1 MHRLL
6 KFTLDLFDVAP
17 VFELAPRVQP
27 KAPRNAPPQTS
38 PKRSK
43 KIEAAPTPVPPSSGD
58 VFSRHPQASQHT
70 RLQGHGVDYELR
82 RSRRR
87 TITFSVSPAGL
98 SVRAPTGMTLRTI
111 EDAVQ
116 EKSRWIVSKIG
127 GMQQRQERIAA
138 QQVIWQDGAQLA
150 YLGQTLQVR
159 LTDVAS
165 PSPPARHAAKGIALL
180 TPMDAPT
187 QPVTDQRDQ
196 TQAQWTLV
204 LALPM
209 GASAE
214 QIRNATKAWLL
225 RQAMQHYSER
235 MDHFAKQLGVT
246 WRKLALSGA
255 STRWGSAK
263 ADGSIRLHWRLMQF
277 SPEMIDYV
285 VAHELSHLRELNH
298 SPRFWATLAS
308 VLPDYEQPQKRLK
321 AAVLPVWE

>member
-1 MHRLL
+1 MM
-6 KFTLDLFDVAP
+6 
-17 VFELAPRVQP
+17 
-27 KAPRNAPPQTS
+27 
-38 PKRSK
+38 
-43 KIEAAPTPVPPSSGD
+43 
-58 VFSRHPQASQHT
+58 VFSRHPMASQQT
-70 RLQGHGVDYELR
+70 RLQGQLVDYELL

-87 TITFSVSPAGL
+87 SITFSVSPKGL
-98 SVRAPTGMTLRTI
+98 SVRAPSGMALATI

-127 GMQQRQERIAA
+127 GMQQRQERIAS
-138 QQVIWQDGAQLA
+138 QRVIWQDGAQLA
-150 YLGQTLQVR
+150 YLGQTLQLR
-159 LTDVAS
+159 LTDPATA
-165 PSPPARHAAKGIALL
+165 SPPARHAAKGIALL
-180 TPMDAPT
+180 TPADEST
-187 QPVTDQRDQ
+187 EFTTDQA
-196 TQAQWTLV
+196 AQWTLL

-209 GASAE
+209 SANAA
-214 QIRNATKAWLL
+214 QIRDATQAWLM
-225 RQAMQHYSER
+225 RQATQHYSER

-255 STRWGSAK
+255 TTRWGSAK

-277 SPEMIDYV
+277 SPDMIDYV